1 MRHSQVIMFRWTRTY
16 KEIFKSA
23 LVYLKKLLLTKTEV
37 LKTFIFSKLKK
48 IVTRSVYGE
57 LQLTQI
63 PLNFKNSCLQLKK
76 QRSGSNTM
84 CEFSVILILKGIMT
98 FQS

>member
-37 LKTFIFSKLKK
+37 LKTSIFSKLKK

-63 PLNFKNSCLQLKK
+63 PLNFKILVCNLK
-76 QRSGSNTM
+76 N
-84 CEFSVILILKGIMT
+84 KGLGAT
-98 FQS
+98 LCVNFLLF